1 MNTFTINER
10 KTLLENLKYSKYKR
24 IMDLWESPN
33 KSSRPYPP
41 SSPYH
46 PSSTIITVGLWHTP
60 PKKIGPWEKK
70 YNACDMKMKPKVIN
84 TNISPCHA
92 HIIYEGGSKNYAGS
106 ALFGLVPKPES
117 LPMPKFLKE

>member
-10 KTLLENLKYSKYKR
+10 MQLIDNLNYSKYKR
-24 IMDLWESPN
+24 IMDLWEAPN
-33 KSSRPYPP
+33 KSILPSSP

-70 YNACDMKMKPKVIN
+70 YNACDMKMKPKVN

-92 HIIYEGGSKNYAGS
+92 RIIYVGGSKSYAGS
-106 ALFGLVPKPES
+106 ALFGLAPKPES
-117 LPMPKFLKE
+117 LPMPIFLKE